1 LCALSKLLKKNHINK
16 TIKKLEIKESP
27 SEDKTE
33 KIPQREKIYSL
44 YRKRNEKV
52 NKMNNEIN
60 INKTAKNDNLMND
73 NIEKSE
79 NYFTNKT
86 FERYFKRNS
95 TQKNKKLKNELF
107 LGYIKEID
115 TKNKEF
121 EKHNITTKI
130 VKKSLEEIKSKEK
143 YKLILN

>member
-60 INKTAKNDNLMND
+60 ININKTAKNDNLMND

-79 NYFTNKT
+79 NYFTKKT
-86 FERYFKRNS
+86 FEKYFKRNS

-130 VKKSLEEIKSKEK
+130 VKKSLEEIKSK
-143 YKLILN
+143 